1 MPLTTFHSSSNL
13 IADRRFAYGQDLARE
28 NDHQAA
34 SELYE
39 QTLELVPD
47 YAPAWFEL
55 GKAYI
60 ALNNPEAKAAF
71 TRCLALEPD
80 DRLGAGLYLTHTMST
95 TYVSSLFDSYAHK
108 FDTHLTNSLNY
119 RGPKMLRLAL
129 EGFFTQQSR
138 ACKFSTIIDLGCG
151 TGLSG
156 AEFAHMTS
164 HMIGCDLSAGM
175 IEQARRKNIY
185 TYLLVEDAISCLNKY
200 TADLVLAVDVL
211 VYMGDLQ
218 PLFESLKQRL
228 TPNGIFAF
236 SAQHHDGSGYVLGS
250 DMRYAHSV
258 SYIEQLAQVNDLKV
272 ELIQQVSMRQD
283 RGVDVAGLIVIIST
297 NKNLQTAYHPKNALI
312 AQ

>member
-1 MPLTTFHSSSNL
+1 MPLTNFYSSSNL

-71 TRCLALEPD
+71 ARCLALEPD
-80 DRLGAGLYLTHTMST
+80 DRLGAGLYLTHDMSPA
-95 TYVSSLFDSYAHK
+95 YVTSLFDSYAHK
-108 FDTHLTNSLNY
+108 FDTHLTQSLHY
-119 RGPKMLRLAL
+119 RGPKMLRLAV
-129 EGFFTQQSR
+129 EEYCSHHNQSHQ
-138 ACKFSTIIDLGCG
+138 FDTIIDLGCG

-156 AEFAHMTS
+156 VEFAHMTS
-164 HMIGCDLSAGM
+164 KLIGCDLSAAM
-175 IEQARRKNIY
+175 VEQARRKNIY
-185 TYLLVEDAISCLNKY
+185 SDLLVEDAITCLSKY

-218 PLFESLKQRL
+218 PLFTSIKQRL
-228 TPNGIFAF
+228 TTNGLFVF
-236 SAQHHDGSGYVLGS
+236 STQHHDGSGYTLGS

-258 SYIEQLAQVNDLKV
+258 TYIEQLAKTCGLSV
-272 ELIQQVSMRQD
+272 ETIQQVSMRQD

-297 NKNLQTAYHPKNALI
+297 NKNLQTAYEPKNALI